1 MTTPL
6 VSVVMPVYNG
16 ERYVKN
22 AIDSILSQSF
32 TELELIIINDGSTD
46 STTSLLKDVSDP
58 RVRLFQQPNCGLAAT
73 LNRGIGLARGVY
85 IARQD
90 HDDISLRDRISK
102 QVSFMRSKP
111 ECVLLGTAAEIWID
125 DAPSG
130 RFHDHPTDN
139 ETLQFDLLFNNPFVH
154 SSIMMRKEV
163 VMRIGGYCTDS
174 TRQPPEDYEL
184 WSRMAREGQV
194 ANLRDRLV
202 VYREVPNSISRSKAN
217 SILNGVVNI
226 SSENLAI
233 ACGRNSPTTDTL
245 NLAALTHSAVN
256 RLSENLNL
264 GEMVAVIRIAAN
276 SINAGAP
283 SPLLLDRV
291 NNTVN
296 NIEYQYFK
304 YGLPTSEFDLLF
316 LKLKYYFFKS
326 IAKIYTDKSI

>member
-32 TELELIIINDGSTD
+32 RELELIIINDGSTD
-46 STTSLLKDVSDP
+46 STTSLLKEVSDP
-58 RVRLFQQPNCGLAAT
+58 RVRLFQQPNCGLAAS
-73 LNRGIGLARGVY
+73 LNKGIALARGVY

-102 QVSFMRSKP
+102 QVSFMQSNP
-111 ECVLLGTAAEIWID
+111 DCVLLGTAAEIWID
-125 DAPSG
+125 DTPSG

-163 VMRIGGYCTDS
+163 VMRIGGYCTDG

-184 WSRMAREGQV
+184 WSRMARQGQV
-194 ANLRDRLV
+194 SNLRDRLV
-202 VYREVPNSISRSKAN
+202 VYREVTNSISRSKADL
-217 SILNGVVNI
+217 ILNGVVNI

-256 RLSENLNL
+256 RLSENLNI
-264 GEMVAVIRIAAN
+264 GEMVAIIRIAAN
-276 SINAGAP
+276 SINTGAA
-283 SPLLLDRV
+283 SPLLLERV

-296 NIEYQYFK
+296 NIEYQYSK
-304 YGLPTSEFDLLF
+304 YVLPTSELHLLF
-316 LKLKYYFFKS
+316 LKLKHYFFKF
-326 IAKIYTDKSI
+326 IAKIYADRSI